1 MSTRGL
7 TPDLNRDDFTTD
19 LHAVVQKL
27 GLRSFVLMGTQSFGH
42 VGVRYVVEH
51 PGEVRALVLVSCPI
65 SMESWPLGALNSLGD
80 RDWEAL
86 LRALAGLSQA
96 GDVTA
101 SVQRQ
106 KDSITQ
112 ADWLTIRRL
121 TDTSS
126 VADLLP
132 RLVTPTLVL
141 HPRDSL
147 NMPPRET
154 QELAARI
161 PDSQMVLIDGATPLG
176 DASQGMRAID
186 EFLATLEERSNRDEP
201 LPPLPGNLS
210 SRQLEVLRLIGMGKT
225 NREIATTLILS
236 ERTVERHVAD
246 VYAKIGAANRAQA
259 AVYAQQHGLV

>member
-1 MSTRGL
+1 
-7 TPDLNRDDFTTD
+7 
-19 LHAVVQKL
+19 
-27 GLRSFVLMGTQSFGH
+27 
-42 VGVRYVVEH
+42 
-51 PGEVRALVLVSCPI
+51 
-65 SMESWPLGALNSLGD
+65 
-80 RDWEAL
+80 
-86 LRALAGLSQA
+86 
-96 GDVTA
+96 
-101 SVQRQ
+101 VQRQ

-147 NMPPRET
+147 NMPPRES

-201 LPPLPGNLS
+201 LPALPGNLS